1 VASLQLMEL
10 ALRELTPVVVVPE
23 SRS

>member
-1 VASLQLMEL
+1 VASWQLMEL